1 MREQS
6 LAVEFLGA
14 VPPFDGLDPD
24 ALERVSAKLEAAYY
38 PSGKTILESR
48 DRPGLAI
55 IRKGAV
61 RLVESSGRFLDRR
74 SEGELFGHP
83 IYFHGEAK
91 DYRAEAEEDCL
102 VWHLPQA
109 DFAAL
114 CARQTQVA
122 AHFDSHPLSRLSG
135 AAAQAPRT
143 PERLRDLLKR
153 PPVTV
158 EHSSSV
164 REVAGLM
171 SREDVSSVL
180 VLRGGALAGIVTD
193 KDLRRRVLAAGA
205 DPLQAIESFMTAAPV
220 SLDAESGADDALLLM
235 LRQNCRHLPV
245 FDGPRLLGLV
255 TAGDL
260 LRAQAEHP
268 LRLVKDI
275 HRQNSTEELEAL
287 SQRLPALFSR
297 MVSLSRNVEQI
308 GRMVTQITDA
318 FTVRLLHLAERE
330 LGAPPVPYA
339 WVAFGSQAREEQ
351 TARTDQDNG
360 LVLEREA
367 GESGVRYFEALSQ
380 FVCGGLDRLGYDYC
394 PGEVMALNP
403 RWRVPLAQW
412 RRHFDGWIDEPE
424 PQAVMHSSI
433 FFDMRCVHGEARLV
447 EDLLAHAVGRAG
459 DNQIFRRFMAANV
472 LKHRPP
478 IGFFRR
484 FVQEEDG
491 SHTEGL
497 NLKHRGVV
505 PIVDLIRMRALEA
518 GIRAPNSY
526 RRLERAVAC
535 GVLNESDAGSLRD
548 ALNLIGRLRLEHQVA
563 QLGAGRQPGNIV
575 PPEELSPLMRRNL
588 KAAFM
593 LVVEAQN
600 ALALRYQVA

>member
-14 VPPFDGLDPD
+14 APPFDALDPVV
-24 ALERVSAKLEAAYY
+24 LESVSAKLEAAYY

-48 DRPGLAI
+48 DKPGLAI

-83 IYFHGEAK
+83 IFFHGEAK

-114 CARQTQVA
+114 CARQPSVA
-122 AHFDSHPLSRLSG
+122 VHFDSHHRSRLSG
-135 AAAQAPRT
+135 AAQLQRA

-164 REVAGLM
+164 REAAALM

-205 DPLQAIESFMTAAPV
+205 DPLQAIEAFMTAAPV
-220 SLDAESGADDALLLM
+220 SLDAESGVDDALLLM

-245 FDGPRLLGLV
+245 FEGPSLVGLV

-268 LRLVKDI
+268 LRLVNDI
-275 HRQNSTEELEAL
+275 HRQNSTAELEAL

-297 MVSLSRNVEQI
+297 LVSLGRDVERI
-308 GRMVTQITDA
+308 GRMVTQIADA

-339 WVAFGSQAREEQ
+339 WVVFGSQAREEQ

-360 LVLEREA
+360 LVLEREPD
-367 GESGVRYFEALSQ
+367 ESGARYFEALSQ

-394 PGEVMALNP
+394 PGEIMALNP
-403 RWRVPLAQW
+403 RWRVSLAHW
-412 RRHFDGWIDEPE
+412 RQHFDGWIDEPE

-447 EDLLAHAVGRAG
+447 EDLLAHAVGRAE

-472 LKHRPP
+472 LQHRPP

-484 FVQEEDG
+484 FVQEQDG

-505 PIVDLIRMRALEA
+505 PIVDLIRMRALES
-518 GIRAPNSY
+518 GIHAPNTY
-526 RRLERAVAC
+526 CRLERAVAC
-535 GVLNESDAGSLRD
+535 GALNESDAGSLRD
-548 ALNLIGRLRLEHQVA
+548 ALNLVSRLRLEHQAA
-563 QLGAGRQPGNIV
+563 QMAAGQQPGNMV

-600 ALALRYQVA
+600 ALALRYQVG

>member
-1 MREQS
+1 MPEQS
-6 LAVEFLGA
+6 LAVAFLGA
-14 VPPFDGLDPD
+14 VPPFDGLEAD
-24 ALERVSAKLEAAYY
+24 ALETVSARLEAAYY
-38 PSGKTILESR
+38 PSGKTILDSR
-48 DRPGLAI
+48 DSPGLAI

-74 SEGELFGHP
+74 SEGELFGHR
-83 IYFHGEAK
+83 ILFHGEAR

-102 VWHLPQA
+102 VWHLPQG
-109 DFAAL
+109 DFEAL
-114 CARQTQVA
+114 CARQARVA
-122 AHFDSHPLSRLSG
+122 EHFDSHHRSRLSG
-135 AAAQAPRT
+135 AAPPLRAPG
-143 PERLRDLLKR
+143 RLRDLLKR

-164 REVAGLM
+164 RDAADLM

-180 VLRGGALAGIVTD
+180 VMRGGALAGIVTD

-205 DPLQAIESFMTAAPV
+205 DPQQPIESCMTAAPV
-220 SLDAESGADDALLLM
+220 ALDAEAGADDALLLM

-245 FDGPRLLGLV
+245 LEGSRPVGLV

-297 MVSLSRNVEQI
+297 MVSLGRDIEQI

-318 FTVRLLHLAERE
+318 FTVRLLRLAERE

-360 LVLEREA
+360 LVLEHEA
-367 GESGVRYFEALSQ
+367 GESGARYFEALSQ
-380 FVCGGLDRLGYDYC
+380 FVCRGLDRLGYDYC

-403 RWRVPLAQW
+403 RWRVSLAQW

-447 EDLLAHAVGRAG
+447 DELLAHAVGRAE

-535 GVLNESDAGSLRD
+535 GAMNESDAGSLRD
-548 ALNLIGRLRLEHQVA
+548 ALNLVGRLRLEHQVA

-593 LVVEAQN
+593 LVVEAQR